1 MNFAE
6 MEGMLP
12 GLFEGE
18 GGGLGDMCDCL
29 GGGWGTC
36 VICVLFLSQQ

>member
-1 MNFAE
+1 

-12 GLFEGE
+12 GLFE

-29 GGGWGTC
+29 GGGGWGTC

>member
-1 MNFAE
+1 

-12 GLFEGE
+12 GLFEW
-18 GGGLGDMCDCL
+18 GGGLGDMCNCL
-29 GGGWGTC
+29 RGGWGTC